1 MNNNLNK
8 WYPACCKHFT
18 FYYHSYF
25 YFITCIIRTFKKMPE
40 EWFTLFKFY
49 CLSYILLNTL
59 LIGIYKNYKRCS
71 VDKYCFPIVYSVP
84 MCGCVGGF
92 VWKQTYTQCLV
103 ICFLDSA
110 HIKNCSN
117 DFTIWLLFHKMSY
130 SVCSTASAS
139 CSKALLTVHLLFS
152 IFSTSCVNC
161 NLMHS

>member
-18 FYYHSYF
+18 FYYRSYF

-59 LIGIYKNYKRCS
+59 LIGIYKNYKRCL
-71 VDKYCFPIVYSVP
+71 VEQYCFPIAYTVL
-84 MCGCVGGF
+84 MCVCVGGF
-92 VWKQTYTQCLV
+92 VWKQTYSQCLV
-103 ICFLDSA
+103 ICLLASA

-117 DFTIWLLFHKMSY
+117 GFTIWLLFHIMSY
-130 SVCSTASAS
+130 SVRSTALAS
-139 CSKALLTVHLLFS
+139 CMAETMALLTVLLQFFN
-152 IFSTSCVNC
+152 I
-161 NLMHS
+161 LGQL